1 MVPFRM
7 GVLKWTA
14 LDISRF
20 GVVVTPIGSLTSQ
33 WFVVPW
39 IKKVGNQTAFQVGT
53 VLGCLGWTLCGQ
65 CWRLFGVADRSAVVR
80 TGAIYVGLYIANLL
94 GSGWPGAPAAC
105 QHSIRAMVLKQGIDV
120 TDAGRGELNAA
131 CESSTPPSTL
141 REPVCTLLT
150 ETVMR
155 ADQGLGLSIGVVMP
169 YFWGW
174 LYAFFLSP
182 PPSAPAWLRL
192 GGGAHMGIAGLL
204 YLASSLVLAMTP
216 KKDLFLEDGQKP
228 PPISEQPWRKQAVD
242 GES

>member
-1 MVPFRM
+1 M
-7 GVLKWTA
+7 
-14 LDISRF
+14 
-20 GVVVTPIGSLTSQ
+20 
-33 WFVVPW
+33 
-39 IKKVGNQTAFQVGT
+39 
-53 VLGCLGWTLCGQ
+53 
-65 CWRLFGVADRSAVVR
+65 
-80 TGAIYVGLYIANLL
+80 
-94 GSGWPGAPAAC
+94 
-105 QHSIRAMVLKQGIDV
+105 
-120 TDAGRGELNAA
+120 
-131 CESSTPPSTL
+131 
-141 REPVCTLLT
+141 
-150 ETVMR
+150 
-155 ADQGLGLSIGVVMP
+155 VMP